1 MTRIVDPASGAG
13 QTTRWVMVAVL
24 FVALLL
30 ALWAI
35 SGILLLALTAIV
47 LVVLITTPVRFL
59 MRRGVGRGLA
69 LALSLTAFLVFVLVV
84 VLAIVPLLSRQ
95 FMTLTDRVQQGVI
108 EIVDSWAFLD
118 PQPDKVFLGWS
129 IPVPIEPPH
138 EPVAE
143 VLRLLRDSFQLDA
156 ELIQQV
162 GTQLIN
168 ALQQLSVS
176 VVPVV
181 SGVASTFLNIL
192 IVFFLSI
199 YFMTNPR
206 GYEDGV
212 IRLLPMFYRRR
223 GREIIDRLDLALRGW
238 LESTLLAM
246 VFVGVA
252 TWIGLGLLGL
262 PEAAAL
268 GVVAGLLAFVPT
280 FGTLVAAVLA
290 VAVGII
296 QEPQNVGLI
305 ILVTYFISLVQSQVI
320 SPLLVAGRINL
331 PPALVLLAQIIFGL
345 LFGFLGLLLA
355 VPLAAILMVGVQEV
369 YIKDILG
376 DSAAS
381 APDPAPAGVQ
391 PLARLADAHPG
402 DDGLITTDRA

>member
-1 MTRIVDPASGAG
+1 MTRFIQPSTVAG
-13 QTTRWVMVAVL
+13 QTTRWVLLAVL
-24 FVALLL
+24 IVIVLL
-30 ALWAI
+30 ALWTI
-35 SGILLLALTAIV
+35 SGILLLALTAVV

-59 MRRGVGRGLA
+59 MRRGVRRGPASIISL
-69 LALSLTAFLVFVLVV
+69 LSVIVFVLVIL
-84 VLAIVPLLSRQ
+84 LAVVPLLSRQ
-95 FMTLTDRVQQGVI
+95 FVTLTDRVQQGITEII
-108 EIVDSWAFLD
+108 ESWAYLD
-118 PQPDKVFLGWS
+118 EQPAKVFLGWHM
-129 IPVPIEPPH
+129 PVPVESPQ
-138 EPVAE
+138 EPVTE

-162 GTQLIN
+162 GSQLIN

-192 IVFFLSI
+192 IVIFLSI
-199 YFMTNPR
+199 YFLTNPR
-206 GYEDGV
+206 GYEDGL
-212 IRLLPMFYRRR
+212 IRLLPLFYRHR
-223 GREIIDRLDLALRGW
+223 GREIIDRLDTALRGW

-252 TWIGLGLLGL
+252 TWIGLGVLGL
-262 PEAAAL
+262 AEAAAL

-280 FGTLVAAVLA
+280 FGTLVAAILA
-290 VAVGII
+290 VAVGIL
-296 QEPQNVGLI
+296 QEPQNIGWI
-305 ILVTYFISLVQSQVI
+305 ILITYLISLVQSQVI

-355 VPLAAILMVGVQEV
+355 VPLAAILMVLVQEV

-376 DSAAS
+376 DTAVETVEAI
-381 APDPAPAGVQ
+381 PAVTPPVQ
-391 PLARLADAHPG
+391 RPG
-402 DDGLITTDRA
+402 DAPYDEGLVTSDHA

>member
-1 MTRIVDPASGAG
+1 MSSPTSVAG
-13 QTTRWVMVAVL
+13 QTTRWVMMAVV
-24 FVALLL
+24 FAALLL

-35 SGILLLALTAIV
+35 SGILLLALTAVV

-59 MRRGVGRGLA
+59 MRRGVGRAAATVLA
-69 LALSLTAFLVFVLVV
+69 LTAFLVFVLVV

-95 FMTLTDRVQQGVI
+95 FMTLTDRVQQGIV
-108 EIVDSWAFLD
+108 EIVDSWVFLD

-129 IPVPIEPPH
+129 IPVPIEPPR
-138 EPVAE
+138 EPVTE

-212 IRLLPMFYRRR
+212 IRLLPIFYRRR

-305 ILVTYFISLVQSQVI
+305 ILVTYFISLIQSQVI

-355 VPLAAILMVGVQEV
+355 VPLAAILMVVVQEV

-376 DSAAS
+376 DSAAA
-381 APDPAPAGVQ
+381 APEAAVAG
-391 PLARLADAHPG
+391 PLLADAHPD
-402 DDGLITTDRA
+402 DDGLMTTDRA

>member
-1 MTRIVDPASGAG
+1 MSSPTSVAG
-13 QTTRWVMVAVL
+13 QTTRWVMMAVV
-24 FVALLL
+24 FAALLL

-35 SGILLLALTAIV
+35 SGILLLALTAVV

-59 MRRGVGRGLA
+59 MRRGVGRAAATVLA
-69 LALSLTAFLVFVLVV
+69 LTAFLVFVLVV

-95 FMTLTDRVQQGVI
+95 FMTLTDRVQQGIV
-108 EIVDSWAFLD
+108 EIVDSWVFLD

-129 IPVPIEPPH
+129 IPVPIEPPR
-138 EPVAE
+138 EPVTE

-212 IRLLPMFYRRR
+212 IRLLPIFYRRR

-305 ILVTYFISLVQSQVI
+305 ILVTYFISLIQSQVI

-355 VPLAAILMVGVQEV
+355 VPLAAILMVIVQEV

-376 DSAAS
+376 DSAAA
-381 APDPAPAGVQ
+381 APEAAAAG
-391 PLARLADAHPG
+391 PLLADAHPD
-402 DDGLITTDRA
+402 DDGLMTTDRA

>member
-1 MTRIVDPASGAG
+1 MTRIVHSTSVAG
-13 QTTRWVMVAVL
+13 QTTRWALVAVL
-24 FVALLL
+24 FVAALL

-35 SGILLLALTAIV
+35 SGILLLALTAVV

-59 MRRGVGRGLA
+59 MQRGMGRGLA
-69 LALSLTAFLVFVLVV
+69 TVLSLSAFLVFLLVI

-95 FMTLTDRVQQGVI
+95 FSTLTERVQRGI
-108 EIVDSWAFLD
+108 TEIIDSWAYLD
-118 PQPDKVFLGWS
+118 PQPEKVFLGWS
-129 IPVPIEPPH
+129 IPVPIEPPR
-138 EPVAE
+138 EPVTE

-162 GTQLIN
+162 GSQLIS

-192 IVFFLSI
+192 IVIFLSI
-199 YFMTNPR
+199 YFLTNPK
-206 GYEDGV
+206 GYEDGM
-212 IRLLPMFYRRR
+212 IRLLPLFYRER
-223 GREIIDRLDLALRGW
+223 GREIVDRLDLALRGW

-262 PEAAAL
+262 AEAAAL

-305 ILVTYFISLVQSQVI
+305 ILVTYLISLVQSQVI

-331 PPALVLLAQIIFGL
+331 PPALVLLAQIVFGL

-355 VPLAAILMVGVQEV
+355 VPLAAILMVIVQEV
-369 YIKDILG
+369 YIRDILG
-376 DSAAS
+376 DKSVGAPEPVS
-381 APDPAPAGVQ
+381 APSSVPSAEGRTLDNSLV
-391 PLARLADAHPG
+391 
-402 DDGLITTDRA
+402 TTDSA

>member
-1 MTRIVDPASGAG
+1 MTRIVHPTSVAG
-13 QTTRWVMVAVL
+13 QTTRWALVAVL
-24 FVALLL
+24 FVAMLL

-35 SGILLLALTAIV
+35 SGILLLALTAVV

-59 MRRGVGRGLA
+59 MQRGMGRGLA
-69 LALSLTAFLVFVLVV
+69 SVLSLSAFLVLLLVI
-84 VLAIVPLLSRQ
+84 VLAVVPLLSRQ
-95 FMTLTDRVQQGVI
+95 FSTLTERVQRGI
-108 EIVDSWAFLD
+108 TEIIDSWAYLD
-118 PQPDKVFLGWS
+118 PQPEKVFLGWS
-129 IPVPIEPPH
+129 IPVPIEPPR
-138 EPVAE
+138 EPVTE

-162 GTQLIN
+162 GSQLIS

-192 IVFFLSI
+192 IVIFLSI
-199 YFMTNPR
+199 YFLTNPK
-206 GYEDGV
+206 GYEDGM
-212 IRLLPMFYRRR
+212 IRLLPLFYRER
-223 GREIIDRLDLALRGW
+223 GREIVDRLDLALRGW

-262 PEAAAL
+262 AEAAAL

-305 ILVTYFISLVQSQVI
+305 ILVTYLISLVQSQVI

-331 PPALVLLAQIIFGL
+331 PPALVLLAQIVFGL

-355 VPLAAILMVGVQEV
+355 VPLAAILMVIVQEV
-369 YIKDILG
+369 YIRDILG
-376 DSAAS
+376 DKTVSLSETVAT
-381 APDPAPAGVQ
+381 Q
-391 PLARLADAHPG
+391 PQHRVVEERSH
-402 DDGLITTDRA
+402 DDGLMTTDRA

>member
-1 MTRIVDPASGAG
+1 MTRIVGPTSVAG
-13 QTTRWVMVAVL
+13 QTTRWVMMAVL
-24 FVALLL
+24 FIALLL

-35 SGILLLALTAIV
+35 SGILLLALTAVV

-59 MRRGVGRGLA
+59 MRRGMGRGPA
-69 LALSLTAFLVFVLVV
+69 TALSLLAFMVFILIV
-84 VLAIVPLLSRQ
+84 VLAVVPLLSRQ
-95 FMTLTDRVQQGVI
+95 FVTLADRAQKGVV
-108 EIVDSWAFLD
+108 EIVDSWVFLD
-118 PQPDKVFLGWS
+118 PQPENVFLGWS
-129 IPVPIEPPH
+129 MPVPIEPPR
-138 EPVAE
+138 EPVTE

-156 ELIQQV
+156 DLIQQI
-162 GTQLIN
+162 GTQILN

-192 IVFFLSI
+192 IVIFLSI
-199 YFMTNPR
+199 YFMTNPT
-206 GYEDGV
+206 GYENGV
-212 IRLLPMFYRRR
+212 IRLLPIFYRQR

-252 TWIGLGLLGL
+252 TWIGLGMLGL
-262 PEAAAL
+262 AEAAAL

-331 PPALVLLAQIIFGL
+331 PPALVLLGQIIFGL

-355 VPLAAILMVGVQEV
+355 VPLAAILMVIVQEV

-376 DSAAS
+376 DATVS
-381 APDPAPAGVQ
+381 APETTAAALLPRLTDDPT
-391 PLARLADAHPG
+391 RDE
-402 DDGLITTDRA
+402 GLMTTDRA

>member
-1 MTRIVDPASGAG
+1 MTRMSSPTSVAG
-13 QTTRWVMVAVL
+13 QTTRWVMMAVV
-24 FVALLL
+24 FAALLL

-35 SGILLLALTAIV
+35 SGILLLALTAVV

-59 MRRGVGRGLA
+59 MRRGVGRAAATVLA
-69 LALSLTAFLVFVLVV
+69 LTAFLVFVLVV

-95 FMTLTDRVQQGVI
+95 FMTLTDRVQQGIV
-108 EIVDSWAFLD
+108 EIVDSWVFLD

-129 IPVPIEPPH
+129 IPVPIEPPR
-138 EPVAE
+138 EPVTE

-212 IRLLPMFYRRR
+212 IRLLPIFYRRR

-305 ILVTYFISLVQSQVI
+305 ILVTYFISLIQSQVI

-355 VPLAAILMVGVQEV
+355 VPLAAILMVIVQEV

-376 DSAAS
+376 DSAAA
-381 APDPAPAGVQ
+381 APEAAAAG
-391 PLARLADAHPG
+391 PLLADAHPD
-402 DDGLITTDRA
+402 DDGLMTTDRA

>member
-1 MTRIVDPASGAG
+1 MTRIVHSTSAAG
-13 QTTRWVMVAVL
+13 QTTRWALTAVL
-24 FVALLL
+24 FAALLL

-35 SGILLLALTAIV
+35 SGILLLALTAVV

-59 MRRGVGRGLA
+59 MRRGMGRGLA
-69 LALSLTAFLVFVLVV
+69 SVLSLSAFLAFLLVI
-84 VLAIVPLLSRQ
+84 VLAVVPLMSRQ
-95 FMTLTDRVQQGVI
+95 FVTLTERAQRGI
-108 EIVDSWAFLD
+108 TEIIDSWAYLD
-118 PQPDKVFLGWS
+118 PQPEKVFLGWS
-129 IPVPIEPPH
+129 IPVPIEPPR
-138 EPVAE
+138 EPVTE

-162 GTQLIN
+162 GSQLIN

-181 SGVASTFLNIL
+181 SGVASTFLNVL
-192 IVFFLSI
+192 IVIFLSI
-199 YFMTNPR
+199 YFLTNPR

-212 IRLLPMFYRRR
+212 IRLLPLFYRER

-262 PEAAAL
+262 AEAAAL
-268 GVVAGLLAFVPT
+268 GIVAGLLAFVPT

-296 QEPQNVGLI
+296 QEPQHVGLI
-305 ILVTYFISLVQSQVI
+305 ILVTYLISLVQSQVI

-331 PPALVLLAQIIFGL
+331 PPALVLLAQIVFGL

-355 VPLAAILMVGVQEV
+355 VPLAAILMVIVQEV
-369 YIKDILG
+369 YIRDILG
-376 DSAAS
+376 DKTVSLSEMAAT
-381 APDPAPAGVQ
+381 Q
-391 PLARLADAHPG
+391 PQHRVVEERSH
-402 DDGLITTDRA
+402 DDGLMTTDRA

>member
-1 MTRIVDPASGAG
+1 MSSPTSVAG
-13 QTTRWVMVAVL
+13 QTTRWVMMAVV
-24 FVALLL
+24 FAALLL

-35 SGILLLALTAIV
+35 SGILLLALTAVV

-59 MRRGVGRGLA
+59 MRRGVGRAAATVLA
-69 LALSLTAFLVFVLVV
+69 LTAFLVFVLVV

-95 FMTLTDRVQQGVI
+95 FMTLTDRVQQGIV
-108 EIVDSWAFLD
+108 EIVDSWVFLD

-129 IPVPIEPPH
+129 IPVPIEPPR
-138 EPVAE
+138 EPVTE

-212 IRLLPMFYRRR
+212 IRLLPIFYRRR

-305 ILVTYFISLVQSQVI
+305 ILVTYFISLIQSQVI

-355 VPLAAILMVGVQEV
+355 VPLAAILMVVVQEV

-376 DSAAS
+376 DSAAA
-381 APDPAPAGVQ
+381 APEATVAG
-391 PLARLADAHPG
+391 PLLADAHPD
-402 DDGLITTDRA
+402 DDGLMTTDRA